1 MVFEILSYSFS
12 SLIWGT
18 LISAACMSL
27 FIFLIKG
34 WYKDATFSP
43 ISYIVGI
50 ILFFFLSF
58 QCVLIVGSLKI
69 ISMIDVYEQQ
79 VASLV
84 ESFPSNEEISKSQAS
99 DVVDAIIN
107 EFPIL
112 EYYIGG
118 GEFTGYTAGELPSAI
133 AQELR
138 TFMHWY
144 IIRRLLWCLGFV
156 IVGATCVIKSL
167 SQSYTPLRHREIPHR
182 QQVQTERRRVYRRQ
196 RR

>member
-1 MVFEILSYSFS
+1 
-12 SLIWGT
+12 
-18 LISAACMSL
+18 
-27 FIFLIKG
+27 
-34 WYKDATFSP
+34 
-43 ISYIVGI
+43 
-50 ILFFFLSF
+50 
-58 QCVLIVGSLKI
+58 
-69 ISMIDVYEQQ
+69 MIDVYEQQ

-138 TFMHWY
+138 AFMHWY
-144 IIRRLLWCLGFV
+144 IFRRLLWCLGFV
-156 IVGATCVIKSL
+156 IIGAICVIRFMSK
-167 SQSYTPLRHREIPHR
+167 TIKVKMTNLRSN
-182 QQVQTERRRVYRRQ
+182 VVYDDF
-196 RR
+196 